1 MCEDCAATEAVFA
14 CILAAYSEEQY
25 ALLEKLVE
33 DEKLEDIDA
42 CKYIQNFKK
51 YFQKIRKLEETSTFI
66 HNARN
71 YRLAI

>member
-42 CKYIQNFKK
+42 CKYIQNF
-51 YFQKIRKLEETSTFI
+51 
-66 HNARN
+66 
-71 YRLAI
+71 